1 MPKNLIFCFDGT
13 MYDPDNWGNIWRLH
27 QLFSAYPEENDNLY
41 PNPNNFSFYW
51 SGVGTRQAPW
61 RPLRRLLSAVWASSR
76 CDVADIINEA
86 GATLRENY
94 QEGDK
99 VYLFGWSRG
108 AAIAR
113 RFAAVNYQ
121 YMLPER
127 GGVPIELLL
136 CIDTVASV
144 DGPLL
149 TASDVRFTNG
159 NTVAYGVKQAVHL
172 VSLHEDAAALTP
184 TLMNRNPRVAEVW
197 LPGGHA
203 DLGGA
208 NGPLSDLTLDFITS
222 YLDTSHS
229 ALGVRQTFAP
239 APRTV
244 YTPAKKS
251 KLRLLGQEQRFAG
264 VLEDGKPN
272 HQLPILLSQEA
283 VNRARGQRDEAFN
296 FFWDFPESLHHLPT
310 YTPVS
315 GGTLRW
321 WPVEYLETEDL
332 LL

>member
-13 MYDPDNWGNIWRLH
+13 MYDPDNRGNIWRLH
-27 QLFSAYPEENDNLY
+27 KLFSEGPEENDNIY
-41 PNPNNFSFYW
+41 PNPSTRSFYW

-86 GATLRENY
+86 WAALRANY
-94 QEGDK
+94 KEGDK

-113 RFAAVNYQ
+113 RFAAVHHQ
-121 YMLPER
+121 YFDPR
-127 GGVPIELLL
+127 IGVPIELLL

-149 TASDVRFTNG
+149 TTSDVKFTHG
-159 NTVAYGVKQAVHL
+159 NTVSYGVKQAVHL

-203 DLGGA
+203 DLGGN
-208 NGPLSDLTLDFITS
+208 NGPLSD
-222 YLDTSHS
+222 S
-229 ALGVRQTFAP
+229 ALGFITEYLKVSHPGLGIERVFPSADF
-239 APRTV
+239 
-244 YTPAKKS
+244 YTPAKTS
-251 KLRLLGQEQRFAG
+251 NLRLLGRETRVACA
-264 VLEDGKPN
+264 LENNKPN
-272 HQLPILLSQEA
+272 YQLPILLSLGA
-283 VNRARGQRDEAFN
+283 VARALGQQN
-296 FFWDFPESLHHLPT
+296 SSMQLIYDFPGSLSHLPA

-315 GGTLRW
+315 GRTLQW
-321 WPVEYLETEDL
+321 WPPREYLETEDL
-332 LL
+332 LR